1 MRTFDGAEVVVP
13 NSDLISKEVT
23 NWTLSDMQRRL
34 ELSIG
39 VRYGTDPRQVLDL
52 LRIAAEDHEDVLSE
66 PEATAVFDGF
76 GESSLDFRLLY
87 WVPMENLLA
96 IKTEMNLAVHE
107 ALKEAGVR
115 VAFPRR
121 DLRIQR
127 AGGLAAAQDDDEEDD
142 DLLEGESI
150 P

>member
-1 MRTFDGAEVVVP
+1 M
-13 NSDLISKEVT
+13 KK
-23 NWTLSDMQRRL
+23 
-34 ELSIG
+34 
-39 VRYGTDPRQVLDL
+39 
-52 LRIAAEDHEDVLSE
+52 SE
-66 PEATAVFDGF
+66 STAVFDGF

-87 WVPMENLLA
+87 WVPMENLLT

-127 AGGLAAAQDDDEEDD
+127 AGGLAAARDDDEEDGGS
-142 DLLEGESI
+142 LEGESI